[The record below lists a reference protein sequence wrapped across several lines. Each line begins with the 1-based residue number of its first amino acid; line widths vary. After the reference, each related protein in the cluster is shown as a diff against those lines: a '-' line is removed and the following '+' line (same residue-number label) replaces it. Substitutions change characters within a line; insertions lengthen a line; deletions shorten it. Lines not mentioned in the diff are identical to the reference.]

1 VAFFAALRFVP
12 VLLVSVA
19 RVLFDRVFL
28 ARVGIYLPPP
38 PSDARSKSKCFI
50 RARCFRTPNS
60 ALIHPGNGWQFATV
74 LLTYRPLPAA
84 VGACLAQHA
93 AAKEHFSRTAML
105 RSWRSPMKVTS
116 EHLKTLHALYIDHLK
131 KALDMERHITKAL
144 PTMVDKSTTP
154 ELANAFRSHLQET
167 EQHVSRLEQILQR
180 HTGSAKT
187 ETCKTIGALITEA
200 ENGIKDAKDPMV
212 LDVTLIA
219 AGQEVEHH
227 EIAVY
232 GTLRSWAQLMGHNED
247 VSLLEATLKE
257 EKAADEKLTSI
268 SVEANARAAA

>member
-1 VAFFAALRFVP
+1 
-12 VLLVSVA
+12 
-19 RVLFDRVFL
+19 
-28 ARVGIYLPPP
+28 
-38 PSDARSKSKCFI
+38 
-50 RARCFRTPNS
+50 
-60 ALIHPGNGWQFATV
+60 
-74 LLTYRPLPAA
+74 
-84 VGACLAQHA
+84 
-93 AAKEHFSRTAML
+93 
-105 RSWRSPMKVTS
+105 MKVTS

-154 ELANAFRSHLQET
+154 ELAIAFRSHLQET

-257 EKAADEKLTSI
+257 EKAADEKLTRI
-268 SVEANARAAA
+268 SVQANARAAA